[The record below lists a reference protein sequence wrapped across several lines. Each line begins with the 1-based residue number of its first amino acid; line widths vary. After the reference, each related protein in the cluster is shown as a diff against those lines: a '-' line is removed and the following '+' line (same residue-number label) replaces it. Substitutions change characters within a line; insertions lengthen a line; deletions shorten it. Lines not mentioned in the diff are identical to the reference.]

1 MAEDQTPGLLD
12 GLMSSQQISERIK
25 ASAGVTLA
33 PRTIWEKARRIG
45 VAKKIGRSMLIHVD
59 DIPKLLEPETKPDW
73 WPRPGGAIFNK
84 SALLSFQAPLNQ
96 TLSPP

>member
-1 MAEDQTPGLLD
+1 MAEDQTPGPLD
-12 GLMSSQQISERIK
+12 GLMSPQQNSERIK

-59 DIPKLLEPETKPDW
+59 DIPRLLEPKTKPDW
-73 WPRPGGAIFNK
+73 WPRPGEPISTKARFW
-84 SALLSFQAPLNQ
+84 ARFCCFRRH
-96 TLSPP
+96 